1 MSPQATAESR
11 NAFRWPGDKRVA
23 VSLTFD
29 DARLSQ
35 IDRGLDLLDPSGVKV
50 TFYVSPDN
58 VEKRLAGWKRAVAS
72 GHEIGNHTLTHPC
85 SGNLAWSAKNPLENY
100 TLEQISQQ
108 VDQADAEIQRL
119 LGVRMVTFAY
129 PCGQKFVGRGRG
141 QKTYVP
147 IIAGKFLVGR
157 GWYDDYTNDPT
168 FCDLANAGGTV
179 FDNMD
184 YIEMVNLIS
193 KAAEQRRWI
202 IFVGHEIGERGPFI
216 TDATALAALCRYVK
230 EPANGIWVDTVANI
244 GKYIQ
249 QQRSGHGG

>member
-1 MSPQATAESR
+1 MSRQAPEAAKK
-11 NAFRWPGDKRVA
+11 AFRWPGDKRVA

-35 IDRGLDLLDPSGVKV
+35 IDRGLDVLAPSGVKA
-50 TFYVSPDN
+50 TFYVSPEG
-58 VEKRLAGWKRAVAS
+58 VKKRLEGWKRAVAD
-72 GHEIGNHTLTHPC
+72 GHEIGNHTMTHPC
-85 SGNLAWSAKNPLENY
+85 SGNLAWSSKNALENY

-108 VDQADAEIQRL
+108 VDQANAEVQQL

-129 PCGQKFVGRGRG
+129 PCGQKFVGRGRM

-147 IIAGKFLVGR
+147 IIAEKFLVGR

-168 FCDLANAGGTV
+168 FCDLAHAGGTV

-193 KAAEQRRWI
+193 KAAEQGRWI
-202 IFVGHEIGERGPFI
+202 IFVGHEIGAREAFS
-216 TDATALAALCRYVK
+216 TDATALAALCRYLK
-230 EPANGIWVDTVANI
+230 DPSNGVWVDTVANI

-249 QQRSGHGG
+249 EHR